1 MNVNQII
8 TMVMRMV
15 MRRLLRSG
23 VNAGMDAVGKK
34 MGRSGDAAPGP
45 DGGKTVQRS
54 RQAMKLGRK
63 VGRF

>member
-15 MRRLLRSG
+15 MRRLMRSG
-23 VNAGMDAVGKK
+23 VNAGMDAVGKR
-34 MGRSGDAAPGP
+34 MGRNGDAAPGP
-45 DGGKTVQRS
+45 DSSKTVQRG

-63 VGRF
+63 AGRF